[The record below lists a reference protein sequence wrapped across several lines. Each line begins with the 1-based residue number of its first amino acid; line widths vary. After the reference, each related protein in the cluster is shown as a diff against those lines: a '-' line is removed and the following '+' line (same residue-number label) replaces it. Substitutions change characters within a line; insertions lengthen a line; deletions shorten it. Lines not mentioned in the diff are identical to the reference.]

1 MVLDCSTE
9 GVFKKFSE
17 DVFKMNCYIT
27 REIKKMREVGE
38 EIWDA
43 REGSIDISI
52 AYYLRTDA

>member
-17 DVFKMNCYIT
+17 DVFKVNCYIA
-27 REIKKMREVGE
+27 REIKKMRSGE

>member
-27 REIKKMREVGE
+27 REIKKMRGGE
-38 EIWDA
+38 
-43 REGSIDISI
+43 GDIG
-52 AYYLRTDA
+52 RTGR

>member
-27 REIKKMREVGE
+27 REIKKMREVE
-38 EIWDA
+38 REI
-43 REGSIDISI
+43 
-52 AYYLRTDA
+52 